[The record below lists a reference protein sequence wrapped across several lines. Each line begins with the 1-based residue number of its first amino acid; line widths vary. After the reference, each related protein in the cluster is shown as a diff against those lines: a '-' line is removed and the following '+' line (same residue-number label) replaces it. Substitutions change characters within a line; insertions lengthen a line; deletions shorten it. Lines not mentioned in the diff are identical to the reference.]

1 MDSQPLECPIC
12 KKRFTQKSSLVRHSK
27 RCTRTPTPSLRQK
40 SCRRC
45 TSSKTRCDLQRPSCS
60 RCLQREALCEYAISG
75 ESAVL
80 AGSSDNHDPNF
91 IRGPSSANER
101 SVDHSREKS
110 DLSIQTGAP
119 NRIEYGDSSAQ
130 LQRAS
135 SSRYHMDV
143 DVLLTPEAT
152 SSNLTNLPL
161 LARDPLSDFSL
172 AFSGNSEEDLNS
184 VSGTLSFIDTTRTT
198 SVTSP
203 EMTIGDNWMLP
214 LLPPADTTPPLVR
227 HSMEVLLRVLRTWP
241 RILAKEFELPPM
253 IHTSQISCGTIP
265 QPLANC
271 FALCK
276 MWAGQYD
283 GASEIVKD
291 TVLKEMK
298 FIFDRVCRN
307 LSPNC
312 ARKLHMKQN
321 S

>member
-27 RCTRTPTPSLRQK
+27 RCTTTPTPSLRQK

-60 RCLQREALCEYAISG
+60 RCLQREALCEYAISR

-80 AGSSDNHDPNF
+80 AGSSDSHDPNF
-91 IRGPSSANER
+91 VRRPSSTNER
-101 SVDHSREKS
+101 TVDHSREKPS
-110 DLSIQTGAP
+110 LSIQTGTP
-119 NRIEYGDSSAQ
+119 NCIEYGDSSAQ

-135 SSRYHMDV
+135 SSHYHMDV
-143 DVLLTPEAT
+143 DVLLTPEAP

-161 LARDPLSDFSL
+161 LARDPLRGFSL
-172 AFSGNSEEDLNS
+172 AFSGSSEEALNS
-184 VSGTLSFIDTTRTT
+184 ISGTLSFVDTTHTT
-198 SVTSP
+198 SVISP
-203 EMTIGDNWMLP
+203 EMTVGDDWILP
-214 LLPPADTTPPLVR
+214 LLPLADTTPPLVR

-253 IHTSQISCGTIP
+253 IHTSQISRGIIP

-298 FIFDRVCRN
+298 FLFDRVCKN
-307 LSPNC
+307 
-312 ARKLHMKQN
+312 
-321 S
+321 